1 MTLVQM
7 KPRPAGSATRT
18 VVDAMDAPGP
28 QVWDDMTVEVAL
40 SVMAGARAQHLLVS
54 DEDGRCTGLITR
66 AQLTGVRDSRAYTDR
81 VRLRDVLGDAGPFPS
96 PVTTLVEAEHAMRY
110 RRLRSS
116 PVVDE
121 HGCAVGVLTLPHRSP
136 GVPPAGPFSL
146 NL

>member
-1 MTLVQM
+1 
-7 KPRPAGSATRT
+7 
-18 VVDAMDAPGP
+18 MDAPGP

-66 AQLTGVRDSRAYTDR
+66 SQLTGVRDSCAYTDR
-81 VRLRDVLGDAGPFPS
+81 VRLRDVLGEAGPFPS
-96 PVTTLVEAEHAMRY
+96 PVTMLVEAEHAMRY
-110 RRLRSS
+110 RQLGSS

-121 HGCAVGVLTLPHRSP
+121 HGCAVGVLTLPHRSA
-136 GVPPAGPFSL
+136 GVPPAGPFSV